1 VEDLDMCGICGII
14 NFNDQKPAKDQ
25 LKMMTDAMAHRG
37 PDDMGF
43 HISNNIGLAMRRLS
57 IIDLNTGHQPISNED
72 NSIWVVLNGEIYN
85 YVEIRQDL
93 QKRGHIFRT
102 KSDTEVIVHLYEEK
116 GIKGLDDLNGM
127 FAFALHDSKKNI
139 LWIVRDRLGIKPLYY
154 AKLKNKLIFSS
165 DLNSLNKLE
174 DFDISTSSFL
184 RYLGLAYVPTP
195 HTIYNNIKKL
205 PPAHYLWI
213 EKGKVIQKKYWT
225 STKHQTWNGS
235 QAEAKEKLVE
245 LITDS
250 VHLRLRSDVPLG
262 IFLSGGIDSSA
273 LVAFASKTGY
283 AGINTFTINFEGK
296 NGNDSSFASEVS
308 SQYKTL
314 HREINFGFESFTQE
328 LDELIHYLDEP
339 VSDSAIVPSYL
350 LSKIARD
357 NGIKV
362 LLTGAGADE
371 IFGGYLRHH
380 RPRFGSP
387 RWIAENF
394 PTPLRYIVSKSWNL
408 FQPQRGVRAASSPI
422 AFGLDSSG
430 SDITFLKQIMKK
442 DFINYI
448 TAYIEEQF
456 KDLLTK
462 ERGKDYSYSRM
473 ELDLHNYLVDDVLSL
488 TDKATM
494 AASVE
499 GRVPFLDHRIVEFAF
514 SLPSNINLKDSYPKG
529 LFVDT
534 LKDDLSHDLLYRPK
548 EGFNAP
554 TSSWMLDSV
563 GVKVNDELLGS
574 PTPFLKEIID
584 IGILEKLLLDRNKK
598 QNAGHTIFGLY
609 IFNRWLRTH
618 SA

>member
-1 VEDLDMCGICGII
+1 MCGICGII
-14 NFNDQKPAKDQ
+14 NFNGEKATKDQ
-25 LKMMTDAMAHRG
+25 LQKMTNAMVHRG
-37 PDDMGF
+37 PDDEGF
-43 HISNNIGLAMRRLS
+43 HVSNNIGLAMRRLS
-57 IIDLNTGHQPISNED
+57 IIDLDTGHQPISNED

-93 QKRGHIFRT
+93 QKRGHIFKT
-102 KSDTEVIVHLYEEK
+102 KSDTEAIVHLYEEK

-127 FAFALHDSKKNI
+127 FAFALYDSNKNI

-154 AKLKNKLIFSS
+154 AELKNKLIFSS
-165 DLNSLNKLE
+165 DLNSLNKL
-174 DFDISTSSFL
+174 DKFDVSTSSFL

-213 EKGKVIQKKYWT
+213 ENGKVIQKRYWT
-225 STKHQTWNGS
+225 LPKHQTWNGGHS
-235 QAEAKEKLVE
+235 EAKEKLEE
-245 LITDS
+245 LIADS
-250 VHLRLRSDVPLG
+250 VRLRLRSDVPLG
-262 IFLSGGIDSSA
+262 VFLSGGIDSSGI
-273 LVAFASKTGY
+273 VAFASKTGY
-283 AGINTFTINFEGK
+283 AGINTFTINFQGK
-296 NGNDSSFASEVS
+296 NGNDSRFASEVS
-308 SQYKTL
+308 TQYKTS
-314 HREINFGFESFTQE
+314 HREINFGLESFTQE
-328 LDELIHYLDEP
+328 LEELIYYLDEP

-362 LLTGAGADE
+362 LLTGAGGDE
-371 IFGGYLRHH
+371 IFGGYQRHH
-380 RPRFGSP
+380 PPRFGSP

-394 PTPLRYIVSKSWNL
+394 PTPLRNIVSKSWNL

-422 AFGLDSSG
+422 AFGLESSG

-442 DFINYI
+442 AFINNI
-448 TAYIEEQF
+448 IEFIQEPF
-456 KDLLTK
+456 MGLLTK
-462 ERGKDYSYSRM
+462 NGGKDYSYSRM

-499 GRVPFLDHRIVEFAF
+499 GRVPLLDHRIVEFAF
-514 SLPSNINLKDSYPKG
+514 SIPSNINLKDSHPKG
-529 LFVDT
+529 LFLDT
-534 LKDDLSHDLLYRPK
+534 LKDNLSHDLLYRPK

-584 IGILEKLLLDRNKK
+584 IKMLEKSLLDRHKK